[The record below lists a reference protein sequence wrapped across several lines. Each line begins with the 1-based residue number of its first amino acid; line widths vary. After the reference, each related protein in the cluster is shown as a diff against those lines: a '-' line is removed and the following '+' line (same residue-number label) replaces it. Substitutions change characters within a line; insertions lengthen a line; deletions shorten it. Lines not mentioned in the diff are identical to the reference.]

1 LKLKKG
7 WNEMAQYTYEELK
20 EILDLHKKW
29 LNDDEGGARADLRYA
44 DLSSANLRYADL
56 RYADLRSAN
65 LRYADLSSANLRY
78 ADLRYADLSSANL
91 RYADLRYAD
100 LRSANLRYADLSS
113 ANLRYADLRYADL
126 SSANL
131 RYANLRYADLRYA
144 VGEMRYVK
152 SLQCEK
158 YYISY
163 TATTLNI
170 GCQSHT
176 ILEWQ
181 NFDDDAISKMDGGAL
196 EWWQKRKPILMNI
209 IEASPALENED
220 KE

>member
-1 LKLKKG
+1 MRIYAKEKLS
-7 WNEMAQYTYEELK
+7 

-29 LNDDEGGARADLRYA
+29 LNGDEGGARADLSYTNLRYA
-44 DLSSANLRYADL
+44 DLRSADL
-56 RYADLRSAN
+56 RYADLRSADLRSADLRSADLSYTN
-65 LRYADLSSANLRY
+65 LRYTNLRSADLRYTNLRSADLRSADLSYTNLSSANLSSANLRF
-78 ADLRYADLSSANL
+78 ANL
-91 RYADLRYAD
+91 RSAD
-100 LRSANLRYADLSS
+100 LRSANLRFADLSS
-113 ANLRYADLRYADL
+113 
-126 SSANL
+126 S
-131 RYANLRYADLRYA
+131 DLRYA

-181 NFDDDAISKMDGGAL
+181 NFDDDAISKMDDGAL
-196 EWWQKRKPILMNI
+196 EWWQKWKPILMNI

>member
-1 LKLKKG
+1 
-7 WNEMAQYTYEELK
+7 
-20 EILDLHKKW
+20 
-29 LNDDEGGARADLRYA
+29 
-44 DLSSANLRYADL
+44 
-56 RYADLRSAN
+56 
-65 LRYADLSSANLRY
+65 
-78 ADLRYADLSSANL
+78 
-91 RYADLRYAD
+91 
-100 LRSANLRYADLSS
+100 
-113 ANLRYADLRYADL
+113 
-126 SSANL
+126 
-131 RYANLRYADLRYA
+131 
-144 VGEMRYVK
+144 MRYVK

-196 EWWQKRKPILMNI
+196 EWWQKWKPILMNI

>member
-1 LKLKKG
+1 
-7 WNEMAQYTYEELK
+7 MVRYTHEELK

-29 LNDDEGGARADLRYA
+29 LNDDEGGARANLRSADLSSADLRSADLRSADLSYA
-44 DLSSANLRYADL
+44 DLSSADLRSADLRYADL
-56 RYADLRSAN
+56 RYAN
-65 LRYADLSSANLRY
+65 LSS
-78 ADLRYADLSSANL
+78 
-91 RYADLRYAD
+91 AD
-100 LRSANLRYADLSS
+100 LRSAN
-113 ANLRYADLRYADL
+113 
-126 SSANL
+126 
-131 RYANLRYADLRYA
+131 LRYA

-196 EWWQKRKPILMNI
+196 EWWQKWKPILMNI

>member
-1 LKLKKG
+1 MRIYTKEKLS
-7 WNEMAQYTYEELK
+7 

-29 LNDDEGGARADLRYA
+29 LNDDKGGAIADLRSADLRSADLRFA
-44 DLSSANLRYADL
+44 DLSSADLRSADLRSADLNSADLRFADLRSADLRSADLRFADL
-56 RYADLRSAN
+56 RYADLRF
-65 LRYADLSSANLRY
+65 ADLSS
-78 ADLRYADLSSANL
+78 
-91 RYADLRYAD
+91 
-100 LRSANLRYADLSS
+100 
-113 ANLRYADLRYADL
+113 
-126 SSANL
+126 
-131 RYANLRYADLRYA
+131 ADLRYA

-181 NFDDDAISKMDGGAL
+181 NFDDETISKMDNGAL
-196 EWWQKRKPILMNI
+196 DWWRKWKPILMNI
-209 IEASPALENED
+209 IKVSPSL
-220 KE
+220 